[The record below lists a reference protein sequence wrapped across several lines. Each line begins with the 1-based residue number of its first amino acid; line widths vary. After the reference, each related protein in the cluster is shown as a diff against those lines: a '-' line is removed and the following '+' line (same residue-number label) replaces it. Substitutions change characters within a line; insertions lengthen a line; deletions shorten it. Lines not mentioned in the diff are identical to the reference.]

1 MRARVRRRLGEAVPS
16 PLQPLLGPTPAA
28 RAATIDAALAPLDSQ
43 ACNAHL
49 AVFILDLVL
58 LTVFPEMGVSEEG

>member
-1 MRARVRRRLGEAVPS
+1 MYVGPVA
-16 PLQPLLGPTPAA
+16 PLLGPTAAA
-28 RAATIDAALAPLDSQ
+28 RAATVDAALAPLDSA

-58 LTVFPEMGVSEEG
+58 LTIFPEMGVSEES